1 MSAAENA
8 VRPAAEAERGPAK
21 VVGVIDIGANAMR
34 MVIAQVRPDGAIEE
48 LERTQRAVRLGHDTF
63 THGRLSQRAM
73 NAALGVLRDCKKLL
87 ATYQAE
93 GVRAVATSAVR
104 EAANA
109 DAFVDRVA
117 MAADLDLE
125 VLDPAE
131 ESRLT
136 VSAVR
141 QAVQGVLDLG
151 QAHALI
157 AEVGGGSTL
166 LTVLDRGAITAS
178 ASYALGSIRL
188 QEHLATTQEPQ
199 ARAVALLRQQVS
211 NVVEAIKRALPLG
224 KVNTFVAAGEEARFA
239 AQHIGQAAAPTGR
252 VWTVE
257 AKPFDRLVADC
268 ARLSPER
275 LSKKHGLPLQ
285 STERLVP
292 AFLIYHAL
300 LHATPVERMLV
311 CGVSMRDGLLLDLA
325 RRVTGADDPE
335 LAEGVIQSARTIGE
349 KYRYDAP
356 HAEHVAA
363 LAVRLFDELQG
374 EHGLSPRHR
383 LLLRVAATLHE
394 IGGFVSNRSHHKH
407 SYYLIANSEVFGLR
421 REEVLVAAHVARY
434 HRRAAPKPT
443 HLEYLALPREDRI
456 AVNKLA
462 ALLRVADAL
471 DRGHARQVRD
481 FHIERPPGELVLYVR
496 GVADLTVERRALEEK
511 GDLFEDT
518 YGLRLRLEEDAAPA
532 PDARRASP
540 ME

>member
-1 MSAAENA
+1 MSTPEVAPK
-8 VRPAAEAERGPAK
+8 PAAEPERGPAK
-21 VVGVIDIGANAMR
+21 VVGVIDIGANAVR

-63 THGRLSQRAM
+63 TNGRLGQRAM
-73 NAALGVLRDCKKLL
+73 NAALGVLRDCKRLL
-87 ATYQAE
+87 DTYQAE

-141 QAVQGVLDLG
+141 QAMRGALELG
-151 QAHALI
+151 QAFALI

-211 NVVEAIKRALPLG
+211 NVVEAIKRALPLDR
-224 KVNTFVAAGEEARFA
+224 VNTFVAVGEEARFA
-239 AQHIGQAAAPTGR
+239 AQHIGQPALPDR
-252 VWTVE
+252 VWSVE

-311 CGVSMRDGLLLDLA
+311 CNVSMRDGLLLDLA

-335 LAEGVIQSARTIGE
+335 LAESVVQSARTIGE
-349 KYRYDAP
+349 KYRYDAQ

-363 LAVRLFDELQG
+363 LAARLFDELQG

-434 HRRAAPKPT
+434 HRRATPRPT

-481 FHIERPPGELVLYVR
+481 FLLERQPGELVLYVR

-518 YGLRLRLEEDAAPA
+518 YGLRLRVEEDAALA
-532 PDARRASP
+532 PEARRASP